1 MISFIIGVIL
11 VSVAGISKSIM
22 DKLQFHFHKSIFKQD
37 PVKYYQQFWD
47 PTLSW
52 SNKYKEG
59 SMTEPK
65 FFGSTSY
72 FVFLTDAWHLFQM
85 IMTISLFIGI
95 SITSYYCDSFI
106 ELLLKVMVLRI
117 FFGALFTLFF
127 KKLLNSK
134 EELI

>member
-1 MISFIIGVIL
+1 MISLSIGIILASI
-11 VSVAGISKSIM
+11 AGMSKAIM
-22 DKLQFHFHKSIFKQD
+22 DKLQFHYHKCIFKFD
-37 PVKYYQQFWD
+37 PVRYNQNFWD

-85 IMTISLFIGI
+85 LMLICLFIGI
-95 SITSYYCDSFI
+95 AIVSFYSVSFI
-106 ELLLKVMVLRI
+106 FMMIKVIILRL
-117 FFGALFTLFF
+117 FFGLSFTLFF
-127 KKLLNSK
+127 NRFLNMK
-134 EELI
+134 GI

>member
-1 MISFIIGVIL
+1 MISLVIGIIL
-11 VSVAGISKSIM
+11 VSIAGMSKAIM
-22 DKLQFHFHKSIFKQD
+22 DKLQFHYHKSMFKQD
-37 PVKYYQQFWD
+37 PVRYNQTFWD

-85 IMTISLFIGI
+85 LMLICLFIGVA
-95 SITSYYCDSFI
+95 ITSFYSGSFI
-106 ELLLKVMVLRI
+106 FMMIKVIILRL
-117 FFGALFTLFF
+117 FFGLTFTLFF
-127 KKLLNSK
+127 NKFLNVK
-134 EELI
+134 TI